1 MSNHITI
8 ALILFHI
15 NLIILFQ
22 CADIRHYQREM
33 EKLKM
38 DISMW
43 ESTNK
48 ASTARLKQES
58 EAKGAAEQKINELIA
73 ELETFRNAERAQL
86 KSDVDS
92 ERLQVLE
99 KQTVEQQAALILYK
113 HEATVKDQR
122 ISEAEKKLT
131 QIMGELKETKDTHS
145 TIVTDHSNVKQ
156 ENERLKGEIFELQN
170 TLDKEV
176 LKVAELQAKV
186 NDLESIRAQLRM

>member
-8 ALILFHI
+8 ALILFYI
-15 NLIILFQ
+15 NIIILFK

-73 ELETFRNAERAQL
+73 ELETFRNAEKAQL

-99 KQTVEQQAALILYK
+99 KQAVEQQAALILYK
-113 HEATVKDQR
+113 HEATTKDQR
-122 ISEAEKKLT
+122 ISEAEKRLT
-131 QIMGELKETKDTHS
+131 QIMGELKQTKDTHS

-156 ENERLKGEIFELQN
+156 ENERLKSEIFELQN

>member
-1 MSNHITI
+1 MSNHNTI

-15 NLIILFQ
+15 NFTILLQ